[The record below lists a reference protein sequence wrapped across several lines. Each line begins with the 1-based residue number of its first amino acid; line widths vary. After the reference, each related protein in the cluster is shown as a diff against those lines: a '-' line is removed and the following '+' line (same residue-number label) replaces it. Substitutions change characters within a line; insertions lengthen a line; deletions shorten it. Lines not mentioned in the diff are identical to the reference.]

1 MSENHPRGVVA
12 AVVLVAPEERTATAS
27 ITSLARSAGSA
38 ASPIVGGV
46 LLQGSLLV
54 LGLPF
59 VVAGALKATYDLT
72 LGRVFRRVGT
82 ARVREVTRRGECPS

>member
-1 MSENHPRGVVA
+1 MA
-12 AVVLVAPEERTATAS
+12 LVAPEERTATAS

-59 VVAGALKATYDLT
+59 AVAGALKATYDLT
-72 LGRVFRRVGT
+72 LGGIFARVDT
-82 ARVREVTRRGECPS
+82 ARVREETGRGECPS